1 MSRMPCPLGGEIQ
14 PSRRLFLYLHL
25 VELPASLLVAWRAV
39 LGATLLFG
47 VKRSLSRKGQAL
59 RAALTWISA
68 LSVCHLTSIKAQEMA
83 SFIRV
88 EIGDGSGPGEYKH
101 SRVDADYPSPISS
114 SITHASSSH
123 VDVQQPVDSHERKQ
137 GCSVAEIHQRR
148 NSLERLS
155 ETQTS
160 RNNMEKKI
168 ITSQTELQGRK
179 GPKKTKNKRR
189 PRDGR

>member
-14 PSRRLFLYLHL
+14 PSRRLFLHLHL

-68 LSVCHLTSIKAQEMA
+68 LSVCHLTSIKAQETWHLLSA
-83 SFIRV
+83 SKI
-88 EIGDGSGPGEYKH
+88 GSGPGEYKH

-123 VDVQQPVDSHERKQ
+123 VDVQQLVDSHERKQ

-160 RNNMEKKI
+160 RNNMEKKE

>member
-1 MSRMPCPLGGEIQ
+1 MAGGARGH
-14 PSRRLFLYLHL
+14 PSVRGEGEF
-25 VELPASLLVAWRAV
+25 ESKGSSLDLD
-39 LGATLLFG
+39 FG
-47 VKRSLSRKGQAL
+47 SFRVPPHQHQG
-59 RAALTWISA
+59 TGD
-68 LSVCHLTSIKAQEMA
+68 MA

-88 EIGDGSGPGEYKH
+88 EIGDGSGPGGEKH

-114 SITHASSSH
+114 SITYASSSH
-123 VDVQQPVDSHERKQ
+123 VDVQQLVDSHERKQ

-168 ITSQTELQGRK
+168 IK
-179 GPKKTKNKRR
+179 PN
-189 PRDGR
+189 